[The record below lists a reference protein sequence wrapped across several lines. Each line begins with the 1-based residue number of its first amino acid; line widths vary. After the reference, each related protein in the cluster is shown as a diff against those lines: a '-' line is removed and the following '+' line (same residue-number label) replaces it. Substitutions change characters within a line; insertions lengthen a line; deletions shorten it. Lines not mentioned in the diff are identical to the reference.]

1 MLGEKKIYKYLG
13 IMEADSIKKSG
24 EERKKKLKRV
34 SQENDETNGNQ
45 AIQQK
50 SQTGQKTRKLI
61 IMHKALHPRDD
72 GKQSLCV
79 PKRRKRTHQHSRER
93 RCIDAT
99 TRRLCKKAQ
108 WKTGYSRPERNADNI
123 NHQLNKDNH
132 KTIEQRKTT
141 VWTFHAANKRNL
153 KRGNLTWLRKEKIKG
168 GTQFL
173 LIASQ
178 NNAIRTM

>member
-1 MLGEKKIYKYLG
+1 
-13 IMEADSIKKSG
+13 
-24 EERKKKLKRV
+24 
-34 SQENDETNGNQ
+34 
-45 AIQQK
+45 
-50 SQTGQKTRKLI
+50 
-61 IMHKALHPRDD
+61 MHKALHPRDD
-72 GKQSLCV
+72 GNRVYVSRKEGRGLTSIQESVDASMQQLEDYV
-79 PKRRKRTHQHSRER
+79 KKRSGRLVTPSRKKCRQH
-93 RCIDAT
+93 
-99 TRRLCKKAQ
+99 
-108 WKTGYSRPERNADNI
+108 

-132 KTIEQRKTT
+132 KTIERRKTT